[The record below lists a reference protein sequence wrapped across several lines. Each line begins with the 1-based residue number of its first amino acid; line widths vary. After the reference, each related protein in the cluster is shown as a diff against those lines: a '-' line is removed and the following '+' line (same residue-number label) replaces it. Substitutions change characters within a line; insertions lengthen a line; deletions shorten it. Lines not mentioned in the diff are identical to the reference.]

1 MGAGLGLAVLVSLV
15 AGLSPGTP
23 ASSPALLADPST
35 PTIAEGASLQ
45 ELAAASRLPDT
56 AVAGDGGGAAAEDSV
71 GDAVAVDDFSAQ
83 GPPQRADRGGQY
95 RAAASPGVQLTSG
108 GDQLAV
114 EGLGAGRSY
123 DLALPDV
130 AQLDVGASH
139 VVQLS
144 DGAEV
149 GGTVYERTEVRR
161 QPDASAY
168 QAVAVV
174 RADGRTVLR
183 LSRKDQASVTVLAR
197 SSQVIQLTPAD
208 RLVVE
213 VRVTGTSPVTV
224 SGRAYVSGTEAP
236 PWQVSVLD
244 ASPAAITTPG
254 SVAVGAYVSR
264 AAKAAASLR
273 VSSLLVHRLVTPDSG
288 PGAEPTSSAP
298 ASSPGEASTPGG
310 GPTTSEPTRST
321 TAPDPVPSPSAS
333 EPSPPSSPP
342 SSPSSAS
349 TGASASQAP
358 APTPAA
364 PSSAA
369 PTPDVDESTAPA
381 APATTAA
388 ASSRAEGPL
397 VPSTSA
403 AGFSHPGVVNGAEQ
417 LAQVRARIAAG
428 EEPWTGALAKAQ
440 ASRFASLGW
449 RPNPVPVVG
458 CGKNHLDE
466 GCTLETDDAQAAYTQ
481 ALLYSLTGDRRRAD
495 KAIEI
500 LDAWAQAAPVHPF
513 DKQLY
518 VNGKVQSAWAAV
530 TFTKAAELVR
540 HSDAGWPSAD
550 SARFGEVLRTSYLPM
565 VRGGWYGGGANWQMS
580 MAEATMAIGVYLDD
594 RTVFDDGVQL
604 WRSQVV
610 SHWYLSTDGSQ
621 PTPPAGT
628 YVTPA
633 VISTYWWGAT
643 RFVDGM
649 GQETCRDLGHA
660 TMGLSAALSGAQT
673 ASLQGVDLFGQEQRR
688 LVAAMELTAQT
699 FAAPGS
705 GAVCP
710 RPATVGRGAEIL
722 TLEIGYA
729 HYAREGLS
737 LPHTRRWLDRT
748 APTGT
753 SLFLN
758 WETLSHAVR

>member
-1 MGAGLGLAVLVSLV
+1 MGAGLGLTVLVSLV

-23 ASSPALLADPST
+23 ASSPAVLSDPST
-35 PTIAEGASLQ
+35 PTIASGEPLQ
-45 ELAAASRLPDT
+45 ELVGASRLPDT
-56 AVAGDGGGAAAEDSV
+56 AMAGDGGGPAAEDSV
-71 GDAVAVDDFSAQ
+71 GDAVAMDDFSAP
-83 GPPQRADRGGQY
+83 GPPERAARGGQY

-108 GDQLAV
+108 DDQLAV

-123 DLALPDV
+123 DLALPEV
-130 AQLDVGASH
+130 AQLDVRASH
-139 VVQLS
+139 VVQLP

-161 QPDASAY
+161 QPDDSAY

-183 LSRKDQASVTVLAR
+183 LSRKDQASATVLAR
-197 SSQVIQLTPAD
+197 SSQVIQLAPAD

-224 SGRAYVSGTEAP
+224 SGRAYVSGTEVP

-244 ASPAAITTPG
+244 ASPDAITAPG

-273 VSSLLVHRLVTPDSG
+273 VSSLLVNRLLTADPG
-288 PGAEPTSSAP
+288 PVAEPTSSAP
-298 ASSPGEASTPGG
+298 ASSPEEAPTPGD
-310 GPTTSEPTRST
+310 GPTTSEPASSTTAPDPAPST

-333 EPSPPSSPP
+333 EPAPPSST
-342 SSPSSAS
+342 SSAP
-349 TGASASQAP
+349 TDAPASQAP
-358 APTPAA
+358 A

-369 PTPDVDESTAPA
+369 PTPDADESAAPVP
-381 APATTAA
+381 PATTPPPAP
-388 ASSRAEGPL
+388 RAEAPL

-417 LAQVRARIAAG
+417 LAEVRARIAAG

-440 ASRFASLGW
+440 ASRFASLSW

-500 LDAWAQAAPVHPF
+500 LDAWARVAPVHPF

-580 MAEATMAIGVYLDD
+580 MAEATMSIGVYLDD
-594 RTVFDDGVQL
+594 RAVFDDGVQL

-610 SHWYLSTDGSQ
+610 SHWYLSTDGPQ

-673 ASLQGVDLFGQEQRR
+673 ASLQGVDLFGEEQRR
-688 LVAAMELTAQT
+688 LVAAMELTAGT
-699 FAAPGS
+699 FAAPSS
-705 GAVCP
+705 GWVCP
-710 RPATVGRGAEIL
+710 RPATVGKGAEIL

-737 LPHTRRWLDRT
+737 LPHTRSWLDRT